1 MSVTTPPTI
10 RRRRYLAAAL
20 VSILVLA
27 ASAWMLGRRHGL
39 PPRRIVMATGPEGGG
54 YAVIG
59 ARYRELLARQG
70 LDVQLRPTA
79 GDVENLALL
88 RDPRSGVSVALLQA
102 GTTTEQDSPQLASL
116 GTLFYQQVWIF
127 HRGGPGVALKPGLR
141 MAVGP
146 EGSGTRALA
155 LKLLALAGVAP
166 DSLNLVPLGPAR
178 GADELMAGTID
189 AVAIVAPWDAP
200 AVRRLV
206 AEPDVDLVSF
216 RRADAFVALNP
227 YLEKTVLPAGVGNM
241 ARNRPPQDVPLIE
254 TKTSLVVRRDLHD
267 AVQYLLLEAASEIH
281 GGPGIF
287 HKAGRFPAAEA
298 IDLALSENA
307 RQYYRSGRPF
317 LHRYLPYWAAVIV
330 ERILLVLVPIVG
342 LVIPLART
350 LPQIYGGVMRRRIVR
365 FYGELKML
373 ELELEARPA
382 DAPTDDLVRRLDEL
396 ELRASHLHV
405 PLFYSQVLYTLK
417 QHVRLVRGR
426 MVEGR

>member
-20 VSILVLA
+20 VSILVLGA
-27 ASAWMLGRRHGL
+27 AAWTLGRRHGL

-54 YAVIG
+54 YALIG
-59 ARYRELLARQG
+59 ARYREILARQG

-79 GDVENLALL
+79 GDLENLALL

-127 HRGGPGVALKPGLR
+127 QRGGRGAALKPGLR
-141 MAVGP
+141 IAVGP

-206 AEPDVDLVSF
+206 AEPDVDLLGF

-267 AVQYLLLEAASEIH
+267 AVQYLLLEAASETH

-373 ELELEARPA
+373 ETELEARPA
-382 DAPTDDLVRRLDEL
+382 NAPTDDLVRRLDEL

>member
-1 MSVTTPPTI
+1 
-10 RRRRYLAAAL
+10 
-20 VSILVLA
+20 
-27 ASAWMLGRRHGL
+27 
-39 PPRRIVMATGPEGGG
+39 MATGPEGGG

-79 GDVENLALL
+79 GDLENLALL
-88 RDPRSGVSVALLQA
+88 AGSALGRERRAAAGGHHDGAGLAPARVARNALLPA
-102 GTTTEQDSPQLASL
+102 GVDL
-116 GTLFYQQVWIF
+116 

-206 AEPDVDLVSF
+206 AEPDVNLVSF

-317 LHRYLPYWAAVIV
+317 LQRYLPYWAAVIV

-365 FYGELKML
+365 FYGELKLL

-426 MVEGR
+426 MVEAR